1 MQFLSDRTVVF
12 KADSENMAVKTGF
25 FLLVFF
31 KHSMT
36 EDRHC
41 LSQTLV
47 ITALLSHLK
56 VWALGHILHP
66 HMEYLV
72 ILRLAMDVTFFN
84 FYTK

>member
-1 MQFLSDRTVVF
+1 MQFLSDRTVVS
-12 KADSENMAVKTGF
+12 KADSENMAVKIVV
-25 FLLVFF
+25 FLK

-56 VWALGHILHP
+56 IWALGHILHP
-66 HMEYLV
+66 HLEQLN
-72 ILRLAMDVTFFN
+72 T
-84 FYTK
+84 